1 MILNFDDE
9 KIKICEKGLLDFCN
23 AHKRIFL
30 YGAGVYGETYLKFLK
45 ERNVSIEA
53 FITTNSSG
61 EKNGI
66 PIIKISDIMHTLDSK
81 CGIILSVREE
91 FQDEIC
97 RTVEFPCNILR
108 HKEIEHIYIET
119 KAFLKEKFFEND
131 VCCAPLKYDG
141 EILRNI
147 LVVQLEATFG
157 DMIWGTAF
165 IRELRKNYP
174 LAKITLVLNGEFA
187 LLYENCPYV
196 DELMFYD
203 VDGLNDFISEEM
215 VDRARKYAEQNLR
228 KSYDAVFLPRL
239 FPFACFD
246 AWGNIFLA
254 VYSDARYRFGHSL
267 YMTEERKCICNIIE
281 NLFSAVIKHK
291 SAQHEVLNDLEML
304 NLVDANITD
313 SKMELWIS
321 SDDIQFALAHI
332 SRIKRKIV
340 VGLVGSKENRSWNPV
355 KYGDVFNEILK
366 KEKDIQIILCG
377 GQDAAKAADIVQE
390 ITNDKCLDMTGKTK
404 LMQSAAIISQAD
416 LYVGS
421 DTGLMHMAS
430 VFGVPII
437 EISASNKTAPDYWG
451 STPTRTGPWQ
461 VKSIIIRPEH
471 GLDDCKYMC
480 NKSYSHCI
488 NQITQEEVKEA
499 IFQILNESV

>member
-9 KIKICEKGLLDFCN
+9 KIKTCEKGLLDFCN

-66 PIIKISDIMHTLDSK
+66 PIIKMSDIMHSLDSE

-91 FQDEIC
+91 LQDEIC
-97 RTVEFPCNILR
+97 RTVEFPCDILR
-108 HKEIEHIYIET
+108 HKEIEHICIDV
-119 KAFLKEKFFEND
+119 KAFLKEKYFEND
-131 VCCAPLKYDG
+131 VCRAPAKYDG
-141 EILRNI
+141 ETLKNI
-147 LVVQLEATFG
+147 LVVQLEVTFG

-174 LAKITLVLNGEFA
+174 FAKITLVLNRKFVS
-187 LLYENCPYV
+187 LYENCPYV
-196 DELMFYD
+196 NELMLYE
-203 VDGLNDFISEEM
+203 VDSLNDFISEEM
-215 VDRARKYAEQNLR
+215 VDKARKYSEQNLR

-239 FPFACFD
+239 FPVVCFD
-246 AWGNIFLA
+246 AWENIFLA
-254 VYSDARYRFGHSL
+254 VYSDAKYRFGHSM
-267 YMTEERKCICNIIE
+267 YMTEENQCICNIIE

-291 SAQHEVLNDLEML
+291 NAQHEVLNDLQML
-304 NLVDANITD
+304 KLVDADITD
-313 SKMELWIS
+313 SRMELWIN
-321 SDDIQFALAHI
+321 SDDLEFARAHI
-332 SRIKRKIV
+332 CRKKRKIV
-340 VGLVGSKENRSWNPV
+340 VGLVGSKENRSWNPG

-366 KEKDIQIILCG
+366 KEKNIEIILCG
-377 GQDAAKAADIVQE
+377 GRDAVKAADIVQK
-390 ITNDKCLDMTGKTK
+390 ITNYKCLNMTGKTK

-430 VFGVPII
+430 VFGIPII
-437 EISASNKTAPDYWG
+437 EISACNKTAPDFWG

-461 VKSIIIRPEH
+461 VKSIIIQPEH
-471 GLDDCKYMC
+471 GLDNCKYMC
-480 NKSYSHCI
+480 YRPYTHCI
-488 NQITQEEVKEA
+488 SQITPKEVKEA
-499 IFQILNESV
+499 VFQILNDSV

>member
-1 MILNFDDE
+1 MILNFDNE
-9 KIKICEKGLLDFCN
+9 KIKVCEKELLDFCN

-30 YGAGVYGETYLKFLK
+30 YGAGVYGETYLKFLMEK
-45 ERNVSIEA
+45 NVSIEA

-61 EKNGI
+61 EKHGI
-66 PIIKISDIMHTLDSK
+66 PIIKISDIMHTLNSE
-81 CGIILSVREE
+81 CGIILSVREGL
-91 FQDEIC
+91 QDEIC

-108 HKEIEHIYIET
+108 HKEIEHRYIEA
-119 KAFLKEKFFEND
+119 KAFLKEKYFENN
-131 VCCAPLKYDG
+131 VCHVPVKYVG
-141 EILRNI
+141 EMLGNI
-147 LVVQLEATFG
+147 LVVQLETTFG

-174 LAKITLVLNGEFA
+174 LAKITLVLNGQFA
-187 LLYENCPYV
+187 SLYENCPYV

-203 VDGLNDFISEEM
+203 VDSLYDFISEEM
-215 VDRARKYAEQNLR
+215 VDKARKYAAQNLR

-239 FPFACFD
+239 LPLIGFD
-246 AWGNIFLA
+246 AWENIFLA
-254 VYSDARYRFGHSL
+254 VYSDAKYRFGHSL
-267 YMTEERKCICNIIE
+267 YMTEENQCICNIIE

-321 SDDIQFALAHI
+321 SDDIEFALTHI
-332 SRIKRKIV
+332 CREKRKIV
-340 VGLVGSKENRSWNPV
+340 VGLVGSKQNRSWNPE

-390 ITNDKCLDMTGKTK
+390 ITNYKCLNMTGKTK
-404 LMQSAAIISQAD
+404 LTQGAAIISQAD

-430 VFGVPII
+430 AFGVPII

-451 STPTRTGPWQ
+451 CTPVRTGPWQ

-480 NKSYSHCI
+480 NKSYAHCI
-488 NQITQEEVKEA
+488 SQITQEEVKEA
-499 IFQILNESV
+499 VFQILNDSV